1 MGIGAYLAILRGEDA
16 MAPRRRCRPIAC
28 PIPSLRTRLRC
39 AGVPE
44 RISMRV
50 RELTAKES

>member
-1 MGIGAYLAILRGEDA
+1 MGIVACLAILRGEDA